1 MDINVSGADI
11 RSVCAEAG
19 MFAIRA
25 RRKTVIEKDFLD
37 AVTKVVK
44 SYHKFSATPTYMV
57 YNWSQQS
64 GSGEISA
71 VTGKQHYITDYRSY
85 ECSRYCFLLHWGTQD
100 CLIPLYVNIE
110 LWKNQDRF
118 IRYEL
123 HGSSLGQFVWAWSLI
138 LNALTL
144 NEPLRAYQMN
154 NNIVNLMDQ
163 RWFC

>member
-1 MDINVSGADI
+1 MDINLSGADI

-85 ECSRYCFLLHWGTQD
+85 ECSRYCFFT
-100 CLIPLYVNIE
+100 
-110 LWKNQDRF
+110 
-118 IRYEL
+118 
-123 HGSSLGQFVWAWSLI
+123 SLRNTRLFDPSLCKYRVREKPRAFYTVWAARIIFGSICLSLI
-138 LNALTL
+138 TDSKCLDTEWTSKSLP
-144 NEPLRAYQMN
+144 NEQQYS
-154 NNIVNLMDQ
+154 
-163 RWFC
+163 